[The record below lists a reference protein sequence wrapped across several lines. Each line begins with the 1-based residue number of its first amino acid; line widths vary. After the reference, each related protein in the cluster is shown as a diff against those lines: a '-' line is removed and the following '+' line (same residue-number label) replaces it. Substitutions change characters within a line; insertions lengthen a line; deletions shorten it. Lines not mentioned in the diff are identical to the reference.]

1 MTGDIVPDADHVSG
15 YCKPSAVDRQGRPMA
30 AAFLPRSDE
39 EFLSVNWLEYN
50 SLPDL
55 EAAVGHVRAQFG
67 GRGYGLRRN
76 GRFAVLNVG
85 RATAVVSHRLQRPLW
100 IDHQPLGDD
109 DSHAGIHGYSSG
121 DLAVAAELALTIQ
134 ETVYPA
140 VLF

>member
-1 MTGDIVPDADHVSG
+1 
-15 YCKPSAVDRQGRPMA
+15 MA